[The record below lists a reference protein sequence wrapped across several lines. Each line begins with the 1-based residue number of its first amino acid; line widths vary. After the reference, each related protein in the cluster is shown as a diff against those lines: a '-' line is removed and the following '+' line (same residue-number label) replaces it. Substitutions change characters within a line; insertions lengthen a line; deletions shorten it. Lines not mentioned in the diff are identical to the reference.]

1 MEWLYYLL
9 GAAVAV
15 LIIVGA
21 LLLRRHSLHRQGIYA
36 KRKATAA
43 LKKYALLRYYKVL
56 TDLELPAAGPAGSSR
71 TVKIENVLVGFFGLL
86 VVTSIDRKGEF
97 YGKRTDKSW
106 TYMLNGEK
114 NALSREMVPNPIV
127 QNQEVLAALRE
138 ILSKEKV
145 YNIPMEAIVVVA
157 GNSKRTKLY
166 ISNCPEMFYLKELT
180 KYLAKSKFDKDS
192 QVDVEKLSEL
202 LGRYAVSSGR

>member
-9 GAAVAV
+9 GAVVVV
-15 LIIVGA
+15 LLVMGA
-21 LLLRRHSLHRQGIYA
+21 LLLRRRSLHKKGVYA
-36 KRKATAA
+36 KRKVTAI

-56 TDLELPAAGPAGSSR
+56 TDLELPAASGGSR

-86 VVTSIDRKGEF
+86 IVTSIDRKGEF
-97 YGKRTDKSW
+97 YGKRTDKNW
-106 TYMLNGEK
+106 TYMLNGEE
-114 NALSREMVPNPIV
+114 NAQDRETVPNPIV
-127 QNQEVLAALRE
+127 QNQDALAALRGVF
-138 ILSKEKV
+138 SKEKV

-157 GNSKRTKLY
+157 GNAKRTKLF

-192 QVDVEKLSEL
+192 QADVERLSQL
-202 LGRYAVSSGR
+202 LGQYAASDGR